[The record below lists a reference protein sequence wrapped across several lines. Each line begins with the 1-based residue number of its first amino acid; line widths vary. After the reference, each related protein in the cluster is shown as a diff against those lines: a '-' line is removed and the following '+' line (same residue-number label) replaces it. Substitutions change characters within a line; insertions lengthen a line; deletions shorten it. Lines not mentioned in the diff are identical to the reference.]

1 MQASVIV
8 PVYNV
13 ESYLEKC
20 VASVLAQSCKDFE
33 LLLIDDG
40 STDGSGALCD
50 RLAEKDGR
58 IRVIHQENRGL
69 GGARNTGIRAAKGDW
84 LLFVDSDDWI
94 EPWTLAVA
102 LESAE
107 EHSADL
113 VVFGFRS
120 VDEKG
125 NTLAT
130 FVEDLPRDRGFS
142 LIERRDML
150 LIAPS
155 AVNKLYRRTLF
166 TETGIQYPPR
176 VWYEDIRTTPKLM
189 LAAER
194 IAFSDFVG
202 YNYLHREGSIMNSAR
217 LERNREILDA
227 FDDLLGYF
235 AEKGLLEDYRDEL
248 CFLTVANIYMYASV
262 RVVRNDPKHPL
273 VPQFAAYVQKR
284 FPDWT
289 KNRYLPTLP
298 WKQRIAIALL
308 KKKMYRL
315 LYLLFK
321 YKG

>member
-107 EHSADL
+107 EHGADL

-248 CFLTVANIYMYASV
+248 GYLALFHGFLTPSV
-262 RVVRNDPKHPL
+262 RVIRAQGKHPL
-273 VPQFAAYVQKR
+273 LDSFAAYLKEHFPEYRSNPYLARLNGGQKLALWLLER
-284 FPDWT
+284 
-289 KNRYLPTLP
+289 
-298 WKQRIAIALL
+298 KQYWAVR
-308 KKKMYRL
+308 
-315 LYLLFK
+315 LLFK
-321 YKG
+321 IKG